1 MGLAG
6 LQKGMGVGTVSK
18 GRMAGGIM
26 IGKGRT
32 L

>member
-6 LQKGMGVGTVSK
+6 LQNGMGVGILNK

-26 IGKGRT
+26 NGKGRT